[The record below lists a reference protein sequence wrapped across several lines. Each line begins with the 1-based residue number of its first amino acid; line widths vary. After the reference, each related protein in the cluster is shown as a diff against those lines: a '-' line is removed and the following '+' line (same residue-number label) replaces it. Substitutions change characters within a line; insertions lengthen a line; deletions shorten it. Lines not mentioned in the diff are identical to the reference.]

1 MTERRLRLL
10 LSLLHQLID
19 EQKELDKK
27 TVELTAASATV
38 SHALALAQKSMLDNA
53 YAGVTGK
60 LYVRELLL
68 VEVLSDEGTE
78 DLDLSDI
85 AEAIYSGECSGFY
98 ELIESDGVD
107 ANFMAGLLSE
117 QASDP
122 AFLLGEPPASQK
134 APETPEGRPTPEG
147 A

>member
-60 LYVRELLL
+60 LSLPAPAPSAPVAP
-68 VEVLSDEGTE
+68 LSPDAAA
-78 DLDLSDI
+78 L
-85 AEAIYSGECSGFY
+85 AQYEALKAKGSNFA
-98 ELIESDGVD
+98 
-107 ANFMAGLLSE
+107 ANAYMRLNA
-117 QASDP
+117 QAIQR
-122 AFLLGEPPASQK
+122 ARASR
-134 APETPEGRPTPEG
+134 AS
-147 A
+147 